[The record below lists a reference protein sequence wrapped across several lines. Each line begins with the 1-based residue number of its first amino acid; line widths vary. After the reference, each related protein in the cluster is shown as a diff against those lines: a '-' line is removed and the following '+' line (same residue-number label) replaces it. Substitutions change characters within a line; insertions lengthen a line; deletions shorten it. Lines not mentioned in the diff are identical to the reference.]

1 MDDAVALYLVVHG
14 ARAVA
19 DAEDEGAARFLAL
32 DIGDR
37 FALIAKDVLDDAA
50 EARGALAEYV
60 FGGGED
66 VLAGY
71 GLARCGRDGR
81 CCGDGVGRS
90 RIHALIRSE
99 EHTSELQSLMR
110 ISYAVFCLKKKKT
123 TTNNRITSI
132 TYNEQST

>member
-60 FGGGED
+60 CGGGED

-71 GLARCGRDGR
+71 GLARGGCDGR
-81 CCGDGVGRS
+81 CVGDGFGRS
-90 RIHALIRSE
+90 RIQVRTSVEGGKRVRVRVALGGLRVI
-99 EHTSELQSLMR
+99 
-110 ISYAVFCLKKKKT
+110 K
-123 TTNNRITSI
+123 
-132 TYNEQST
+132 

>member
-90 RIHALIRSE
+90 RIHALISSE
-99 EHTSELQSLMR
+99 QRRVGQEWVSTSKDR
-110 ISYAVFCLKKKKT
+110 GVADNFKKK
-123 TTNNRITSI
+123 N
-132 TYNEQST
+132 Y

>member
-71 GLARCGRDGR
+71 GLARDRKSTRLTPVTNAHLVCR
-81 CCGDGVGRS
+81 
-90 RIHALIRSE
+90 LLLE
-99 EHTSELQSLMR
+99 
-110 ISYAVFCLKKKKT
+110 KKKKQL
-123 TTNNRITSI
+123 
-132 TYNEQST
+132 Y